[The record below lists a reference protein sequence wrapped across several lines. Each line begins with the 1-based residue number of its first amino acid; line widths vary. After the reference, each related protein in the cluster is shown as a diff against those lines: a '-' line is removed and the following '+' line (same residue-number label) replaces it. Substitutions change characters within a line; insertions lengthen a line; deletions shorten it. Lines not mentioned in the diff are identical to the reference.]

1 MRLTFVFAAL
11 FHLVRSIYCISPTS
25 FVWESV
31 SLFFFVQGTAQKLL
45 VATGDPIDYFGELP
59 FIMKDVEII
68 DLSQE
73 PQVKKYTLACLYE
86 D

>member
-1 MRLTFVFAAL
+1 MRLTFLFAAL
-11 FHLVRSIYCISPTS
+11 FHLVRSIYFPYQYCLRKYLAI
-25 FVWESV
+25 
-31 SLFFFVQGTAQKLL
+31 FFVQGTAQKLL